1 MAWTM
6 KANIQGPSGPAG
18 DDGQEVSLRIN
29 GANIEWRL
37 GTGTWNVLVPLSTIT
52 GPAGEDGKSVSI
64 EGSVANASA
73 LPTGLGV
80 GDAGK
85 GYITTNDGH
94 LHVWDGDSFVDVGT
108 VRGPEGPQGLP
119 GNDGADGDDGLNIEL
134 RNTGS
139 AIEWRLGTG
148 SWTNLINLTAI
159 TGPAG
164 SPGTPGTN
172 GLEVSLQNNGT
183 DIQWRLGTGSWQTLV
198 ALAALKGAKGDPG
211 NDGATGATGPAGV
224 RGSKWFTGNG
234 VPGTLAGAMTGD
246 FYLDRDSGTVYE
258 LEV

>member
-6 KANIQGPSGPAG
+6 KANIQGPQGPSG
-18 DDGQEVSLRIN
+18 DDGQEVTLRIN

-37 GTGTWNVLVPLSTIT
+37 GTGTWNILVPLSTIT

-64 EGSVANASA
+64 EGSVVNAAA

-80 GDAGK
+80 EDSGK
-85 GYITTNDGH
+85 GWITTNDGH

-108 VRGPEGPQGLP
+108 VRGPEGPAGAD
-119 GNDGADGDDGLNIEL
+119 GADGADGDDGLNIEL

-148 SWTNLINLTAI
+148 AWTNLINLTAI

-164 SPGTPGTN
+164 APGDDGAD
-172 GLEVSLQNNGT
+172 GLEVSIQNNGT
-183 DIQWRLGTGSWQTLV
+183 EIQWRLGTGTWQGLV
-198 ALAALKGAKGDPG
+198 ALAALKGDQGIQGIQGIQGTPG
-211 NDGATGATGPAGV
+211 VAGA
-224 RGSKWFTGNG
+224 RGTKWFSGNG
-234 VPGTLAGAMTGD
+234 VPGTVAGAATGD
-246 FYLDRDSGTVYE
+246 FYLDRVSGTVYE